1 MKIIAESGSTKTEW
15 VLLENNRPMQK
26 MQTQG
31 FNPNYYPASVLDEGV
46 AEVKLKTKRKRVSE
60 IYFYGSGCTR
70 DESKTIVSNVLA
82 KYFAN
87 AKIEVRNDLHAAAL
101 ALFGNGP
108 GIASILGTG
117 SSSCVC
123 AAGTVVYQLPSLGYQ
138 LGDEGSGFHL
148 GKLLVNAYFKSLM
161 PRSIFYDFTEIF
173 KFNLPDFIGSYY
185 TDPKPNAT
193 LASFVPFINDHK
205 HNPFIQKL
213 LKTAFRSFFSEN
225 IVYYPY
231 YEGFKLGFAGS
242 VAYLFREALRE
253 VAKEYDLE
261 ISKIIQNPIE
271 ELVEY
276 HVSEDSHF

>member
-1 MKIIAESGSTKTEW
+1 MIIIADSGSTKTEW
-15 VLLENNRPMQK
+15 VLLENSRRWQK
-26 MQTQG
+26 MQTPG
-31 FNPNYYPASVLDEGV
+31 FNPNYYPVSVLDDAV
-46 AEVKLKTKRKRVSE
+46 AEVKLKVKRKQVSE

-70 DESKTIVSNVLA
+70 DESKTIVNNVLT

-87 AKIEVRNDLHAAAL
+87 AKTEVRNDLHGAAL
-101 ALFGNGP
+101 GLFGNNP
-108 GIASILGTG
+108 GIVSILGTG

-148 GKLLVNAYFKSLM
+148 GKLLVNAYFKGQM
-161 PRSIFYDFTEIF
+161 PLNIYDDFIEQF
-173 KFNLPDFIGSYY
+173 KFSLPDFIGSYY
-185 TDPKPNAT
+185 TNPKPNAM

-205 HNPFIQKL
+205 HDPFIQTL
-213 LKTAFRSFFSEN
+213 VLKAFRSFFTEN
-225 IVYYPY
+225 ILYYPH

-242 VAYLFREALRE
+242 VAYLFNEMLRE

-261 ISKIIQNPIE
+261 ISKIIQNPID

-276 HVSEDSHF
+276 HLNNR